1 MNSIHEE
8 ILQNLNHRLLQQT
21 VVINTLCN
29 ILVDSKIISQK
40 KLQKLIDSNLDS
52 VEEQLKELEKKE
64 KDDEIVSQILTN
76 YMGPMGQA

>member
-1 MNSIHEE
+1 MSSIQEE

-52 VEEQLKELEKKE
+52 VEEQLKQLEKQE

-76 YMGPMGQA
+76 YGGPIGEA

>member
-1 MNSIHEE
+1 MNSIQEE

-40 KLQKLIDSNLDS
+40 KLQKLIDSNLDL
-52 VEEQLKELEKKE
+52 VEEQLKQLEKQE

-76 YMGPMGQA
+76 YGGPIGEA

>member
-1 MNSIHEE
+1 MNSLHEE

-40 KLQKLIDSNLDS
+40 KLQKLINASLDS

-64 KDDEIVSQILTN
+64 KDDEMVSQILTS
-76 YMGPMGQA
+76 YIGPIGKA